1 MYIMYRLN
9 FAKISVWL
17 LKYLQRVEEFEQELF
32 TSSEEDSEVDN
43 AGLEFKAG
51 KSIFSGQVEVDL
63 EDSPAAQ
70 VPQED
75 KSGKSKN
82 YNKKEPKRGSESSIG
97 ASQKAS

>member
-17 LKYLQRVEEFEQELF
+17 LKYLQKVEEFEQELF

-51 KSIFSGQVEVDL
+51 TNIFSGQVEVDL
-63 EDSPAAQ
+63 EESPAAQ
-70 VPQED
+70 VPLED
-75 KSGKSKN
+75 NLSKSKN
-82 YNKKEPKRGSESSIG
+82 NKKKELKCGSESSNG
-97 ASQKAS
+97 PS